1 MDLAFDVI
9 RHVSMKLFL
18 SALLLTLSSFAAA
31 AADVRIEGDRLG
43 INIGTQ
49 QGFGVMEALK
59 RNGLIRA
66 ERMRGVR
73 YQRDLKRLSR
83 RMHGAEVLVG
93 NHKGGYLYG
102 MIADVYDINA
112 LSLAVRI
119 TGDYCLSS
127 CTLFLGAHK
136 VCVSQTTRFG
146 FHKPGNYVG
155 LKHLPPEIVWRAIR
169 HVSEYYKAPL
179 SAWWRSTGSKSS
191 TLSYLSGAELIGMG
205 YKACRK

>member
-1 MDLAFDVI
+1 MKLLLAVI
-9 RHVSMKLFL
+9 RRVSVQFFL
-18 SALLLTLSSFAAA
+18 LALLLAMYGFAAA

-43 INIGTQ
+43 INVGNQ
-49 QGFGVMEALK
+49 RGFGVMAALK

-83 RMHGAEVLVG
+83 RMQGAEVLVG

-102 MIADVYDINA
+102 TIADVKDINA
-112 LSLAVRI
+112 LSLPVRI
-119 TGDYCLSS
+119 TGNYCLSS

-155 LKHLPPEIVWRAIR
+155 LKYLSPEVVWRAIR
-169 HVSEYYKAPL
+169 HVEEYYNAPL
-179 SAWWRSTGSKSS
+179 SAWWQSTGSKSS
-191 TLSYLSGAELIGMG
+191 TLNYLSGLELIRMG